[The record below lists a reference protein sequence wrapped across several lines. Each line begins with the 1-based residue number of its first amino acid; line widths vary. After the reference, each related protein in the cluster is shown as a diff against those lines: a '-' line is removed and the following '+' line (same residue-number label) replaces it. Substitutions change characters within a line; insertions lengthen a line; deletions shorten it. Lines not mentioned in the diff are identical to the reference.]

1 MLLWLFA
8 LWVVSNVAKQKG
20 RYFNAKRRRR
30 QDAKETDA
38 KLGRHKIHKLRAFDF
53 SARDQ
58 QPRVVPT
65 SVVGGAILFLLVTS
79 YCIDSVGAVR
89 VTQQQNGDRGG
100 GHEQGGVG
108 AIPLIKEASADHHK
122 MSCF

>member
-1 MLLWLFA
+1 MAAIACVVLWLFV
-8 LWVVSNVAKQKG
+8 LWVVSNIAKQKG

-79 YCIDSVGAVR
+79 YCIDSVGAVS
-89 VTQQQNGDRGG
+89 VAQQQNGDRGCLLYTS
-100 GHEQGGVG
+100 
-108 AIPLIKEASADHHK
+108 PSPRDR
-122 MSCF
+122 